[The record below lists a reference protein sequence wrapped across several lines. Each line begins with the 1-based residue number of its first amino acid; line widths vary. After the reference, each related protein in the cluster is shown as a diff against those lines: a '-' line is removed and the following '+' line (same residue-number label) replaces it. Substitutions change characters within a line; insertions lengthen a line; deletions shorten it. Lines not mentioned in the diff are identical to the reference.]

1 MEQRETFSE
10 QPEDSLVDSG
20 IAVSTE
26 VALKQDIESD
36 QESQSGCSSDSETS
50 FDKGKRVKVGAAAA
64 LTGISYDFGLLTV
77 ARTRIGSLE
86 SYNCYFP
93 KGHGRPL
100 GSESVSNPRLVEAM
114 VFEDFFAAGVCMP
127 PHSILVD
134 ILRKF
139 WV

>member
-1 MEQRETFSE
+1 
-10 QPEDSLVDSG
+10 
-20 IAVSTE
+20 
-26 VALKQDIESD
+26 
-36 QESQSGCSSDSETS
+36 
-50 FDKGKRVKVGAAAA
+50 
-64 LTGISYDFGLLTV
+64 LTGISYDFGLSTV

-134 ILRKF
+134 ITMSYTTRTRMFIFKGPRLLSLLNLF
-139 WV
+139 VSLFTLLDLGIG